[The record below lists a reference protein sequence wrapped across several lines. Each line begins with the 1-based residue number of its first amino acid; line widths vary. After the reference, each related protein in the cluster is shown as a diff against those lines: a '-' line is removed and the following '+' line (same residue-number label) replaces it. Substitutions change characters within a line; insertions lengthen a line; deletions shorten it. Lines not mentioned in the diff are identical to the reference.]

1 VIRAVLDAN
10 VLAPGF
16 LSKTSGAARLLELWR
31 RQSYELIVS
40 EHLLTELA
48 RTYTDPYFQQRIAPD
63 EVDRILRLLRR
74 RAVVTELTVTV
85 TGVATQP
92 EDDLVLAT
100 GLSGRASYVATYDRQ
115 LLKLAAY
122 RSLQIVPPGRLLA
135 LLEEEEGV
143 DVP

>member
-115 LLKLAAY
+115 LLKLAIY

>member
-1 VIRAVLDAN
+1 MIRAVLDAN

-16 LSKTSGAARLLELWR
+16 LSKTSGAAQLLKLWR
-31 RQSYELIVS
+31 RQAFDLVVS

-48 RTYTDPYFQQRIAPD
+48 RTYTDPYFQKRIAPG

-74 RAVVTELTVTV
+74 RAIVTDLTVSV

-100 GLSGRASYVATYDRQ
+100 GLSGRASYLATHDRQ
-115 LLKLAAY
+115 LLKLASY
-122 RSLQIVPPGRLLA
+122 RGLQIVAPGRLLA
-135 LLEEEEGV
+135 LLESEEGMGF
-143 DVP
+143 P

>member
-115 LLKLAAY
+115 LLKLATY
-122 RSLQIVPPGRLLA
+122 RSLQIIPPGRLLA